1 MTLLEARRQ
10 PLRALAEA
18 AAGAAGGGDLRGA
31 LATLAD
37 ATLEATQAD
46 LVVLRL
52 RSADGDL
59 PARAVAPATSALAAE
74 VAGSR
79 ATLEELEAGEAPAPT
94 RRAAEAIRASGVH
107 VEAARVEGRIVG
119 SVELVRVAAPFDDD
133 DRAAAALV
141 AAQIALATRALG
153 DGAALPAS
161 RQARRL
167 ELAGEALAAGGDT
180 RRAAQQAVRTAA
192 DTTGA
197 NAGAVWRLLPE
208 GGLELLAGCGD
219 LDRAQERGRALVLE
233 AAGDRLQA
241 CDRASALGLEL
252 GRTRSLLEVLG
263 EAISHLSLAHTLETA
278 VGRVAELLQI
288 EQLGVYLLES
298 GALRPAAGRGLG
310 DGHEEVARRLFRLML
325 GPLRARPTL
334 FAQVA
339 GSDPALAPVRE
350 ALRASG
356 RRAVVGAPLQTSDEP
371 IGLLVAYP
379 AARTP
384 TEGDRALL
392 AALAAQLA
400 VAVQNARLHEQAK
413 ELGQTLTDVLASER
427 QSTRRLTALY
437 EISRSFA
444 QSLSLDATLDA

>member
-208 GGLELLAGCGD
+208 GGLELPTRC
-219 LDRAQERGRALVLE
+219 GRATAPPRSASSS
-233 AAGDRLQA
+233 AA
-241 CDRASALGLEL
+241 RARCSRCWARRSRTSRS
-252 GRTRSLLEVLG
+252 RTRSRLP
-263 EAISHLSLAHTLETA
+263 
-278 VGRVAELLQI
+278 
-288 EQLGVYLLES
+288 S
-298 GALRPAAGRGLG
+298 GASRSCCRSSSSACTCSRAGR
-310 DGHEEVARRLFRLML
+310 F
-325 GPLRARPTL
+325 GPPPDAAWGPATKRSP
-334 FAQVA
+334 A
-339 GSDPALAPVRE
+339 GC
-350 ALRASG
+350 SG
-356 RRAVVGAPLQTSDEP
+356 
-371 IGLLVAYP
+371 
-379 AARTP
+379 
-384 TEGDRALL
+384 
-392 AALAAQLA
+392 
-400 VAVQNARLHEQAK
+400 
-413 ELGQTLTDVLASER
+413 
-427 QSTRRLTALY
+427 
-437 EISRSFA
+437 
-444 QSLSLDATLDA
+444 